1 MKKFEMAQKGMV
13 RSSDLSRGM
22 TLRNANENRRL
33 VGHLQHLDLQ
43 LHNNL
48 VNLQA
53 EISDLRLSRHKQRPK
68 TSHHRGMKAPIGKT
82 LSNPKN
88 VNDRQFRSGPAK
100 ISPLAVQGSNTLN
113 TEISSKPFLPQ
124 ISAKHTAL
132 VSKRIDCDE
141 SVRPHPP
148 RSPSSA
154 RRLRNAAVNSTS
166 NLSKSNLNR
175 PKSTPDLSTSSSTGE
190 SASAEP
196 TSSPHNDVGRA
207 RGPLEKNGLV
217 SRSSGDLCVS
227 PVQLNDRVSD
237 FLKRPNMSSSKRKEK
252 RETEELKRTAND
264 VIPKITIEQEVEAE
278 LSDTDSDTNAENTV
292 HDEQAFLIDEELFRN
307 SLLLKASR
315 DDGLSR
321 SMPDVSSLGFMD
333 FNEVIDQRLRKLQ
346 EEIPSEKEMRKIRY
360 LRFRDEPAPLPLK
373 EIFEKENHHEHLD
386 KIDE

>member
-1 MKKFEMAQKGMV
+1 MAQKGMV

-53 EISDLRLSRHKQRPK
+53 EISDLRLSRHKQRPN

-82 LSNPKN
+82 WSDPKN

-100 ISPLAVQGSNTLN
+100 ISPLAVQGSK

-132 VSKRIDCDE
+132 VGKRIE
-141 SVRPHPP
+141 PHPP

-166 NLSKSNLNR
+166 NLSTSNLNR
-175 PKSTPDLSTSSSTGE
+175 PKSTPDLNTCSSLGE
-190 SASAEP
+190 SAGGEP
-196 TSSPHNDVGRA
+196 SSSPHDDVGRA
-207 RGPLEKNGLV
+207 HGPLKKNGFV
-217 SRSSGDLCVS
+217 SRSSGDLCAS
-227 PVQLNDRVSD
+227 HVQLNDRVSD
-237 FLKRPNMSSSKRKEK
+237 FLKRPNTSSNKRKGK

-264 VIPKITIEQEVEAE
+264 VIPKITIEQEQEVEGE
-278 LSDTDSDTNAENTV
+278 LSETDSDTNAENTV
-292 HDEQAFLIDEELFRN
+292 SEEQAFLIDEELFRN

-321 SMPDVSSLGFMD
+321 SMPELSSLGFMD